1 MSLQTNLKGRLR
13 NTILPKTHG
22 LMPVFEA
29 VVNSIQSIEEKGEGN
44 TGKIIL
50 QIDRD
55 KQSTLDL
62 ESKELPPIVGFTIID
77 NGCGFNDENFKSF
90 KILDSEHKIEKAV
103 AV

>member
-13 NTILPKTHG
+13 NTSLPKTHG
-22 LMPVFEA
+22 YACLEA
-29 VVNSIQSIEEKGEGN
+29 GCCSTSDIQEKGEGN

-62 ESKELPPIVGFTIID
+62 ESKELLPIVGFTIID